1 VPQEL
6 HGGLQA
12 RRLFFESRRNRILP
26 QSLFIQIQ
34 ETRAGTG
41 HAEGGNMTA
50 LKKACLAA
58 AVAAAAGISTGAFA
72 QQYDPDYGGYSS
84 RYYAVGPGYD
94 EDVVIVRRAPEPVY
108 YGYGYWTPSR
118 DTACIQARRD
128 FAERTNF
135 ICP

>member
-1 VPQEL
+1 LQEF
-6 HGGLQA
+6 HGGLHA
-12 RRLFFESRRNRILP
+12 RRLFFVAAGTASFRNRYSYRSKKRVP
-26 QSLFIQIQ
+26 
-34 ETRAGTG
+34 GTG
-41 HAEGGNMTA
+41 HAEGGKMTA

-58 AVAAAAGISTGAFA
+58 AVAAAAGIPTGAFA
-72 QQYDPDYGGYSS
+72 QQYDSDYGGYSS

-128 FAERTNF
+128 FPERTNF